1 MNVRVFIVGVG
12 LISPL
17 GAGFG
22 DNLAALKEGR
32 TGIAPLSLFPTPRQ
46 APLPVGEIRDVPRD
60 DRLPRTHVLAG
71 MAAAEALRGANERP
85 DAVIMGV
92 ITGGMPVTE
101 TLLKDGV
108 RDPGRYRHHSTGS
121 VAEHI
126 AREVGCAGPVL
137 TVSTA
142 CSSGT
147 VALKL
152 SLEMLRSGRS
162 NCVLAGGVDALCR
175 LTYYGFSA
183 LQLVDPAGARPLD
196 RSRRGMT
203 VGEGAAL
210 LLLVAGEEPP
220 DHALAELLGVGLS
233 CDAYHAAAPRPDGS
247 GACRAMREALS
258 DAGVAP
264 FDIDYIHL
272 HGTGTVDNDLAE
284 ARALHTLFGDRMPRL
299 SSTKGATGH
308 ALGAAG
314 AIGAAISVMSIGNRL
329 IPASSGCAVPDPELK
344 LHPVMA
350 PLAAEVRT
358 VLSNAFGFGGNN
370 AALVTGRPG
379 KSILRR
385 DVRQGCDFFN
395 ILGSACLT
403 GAGNADATLANLR
416 DGKPVRGVMNPDA
429 MTTQLP
435 PRDLRRLKRLSRS
448 AQSLALAA
456 HRDAATTDAPSS
468 VFFGTGWGPLSDM
481 HDFLVKLFES
491 NEQFTSPTDFVG
503 SVHNAAAGQ
512 VAIRFDARGPNVTMT
527 GGDYSFEQA
536 LLSAGLLA
544 PDPEARCLLIA
555 ADEYHP
561 VLSKLFDPSAA
572 LSEAPADGGAAFC
585 LGRGTAGRGLRLSSA
600 FLQYARGNPRAVH
613 AMVDNLAGEAAIG
626 ERYGAVFAGIPMAQ
640 REQGRR
646 QLKEFLS
653 LTDFSGGVVDY
664 RRWTGEY
671 AAASAVAA
679 CCAARFVKEG
689 TIPELPGHAPVG
701 PLHGKGILLL
711 GLGDFVT
718 AVGILP

>member
-1 MNVRVFIVGVG
+1 MNARVFIVGAG

-17 GAGFG
+17 GAGF
-22 DNLAALKEGR
+22 DENRAALEQGR
-32 TGIAPLSLFPTPRQ
+32 TGIAPLSLFPTPQR
-46 APLPVGEIRDVPRD
+46 APLPVGEIRDVPSD
-60 DRLPRTHVLAG
+60 DRLPRTHILAG
-71 MAAAEALRGANERP
+71 MAAAEALRGAKQRP
-85 DAVIMGV
+85 DAVVMGV

-101 TLLKDGV
+101 ALLKEGV
-108 RDPGRYRHHSTGS
+108 RDPRRYRHHANGS
-121 VAEHI
+121 VAEYVAGEI
-126 AREVGCAGPVL
+126 GCTGPVL

-152 SLEMLRSGRS
+152 ALEMLRSGRS
-162 NCVLAGGVDALCR
+162 ACALAGGVDALCR
-175 LTYYGFSA
+175 MTYYGFNA

-203 VGEGAAL
+203 VAEGAAL
-210 LLLVAGEEPP
+210 FLLVAGEEPP
-220 DHALAELLGVGLS
+220 DHAMAELLGVGLS
-233 CDAYHAAAPRPDGS
+233 CDAYHPAAPRPDGS

-258 DAGVAP
+258 DAGAVP
-264 FDIDYIHL
+264 SDIDYIHL
-272 HGTGTVDNDLAE
+272 HGTGTADNDLAE
-284 ARALHTLFGDRMPRL
+284 ARALHDLFGERLPRL

-314 AIGAAISVMSIGNRL
+314 AIGAAVSVMSIGAGL
-329 IPASSGCAVPDPELK
+329 IPGTSGCLVPDPELN
-344 LHPVMA
+344 LDPVMA
-350 PLAAEVRT
+350 PLAVKVDT

-370 AALVTGRPG
+370 ASLVMGRPG
-379 KSILRR
+379 KSQPRR
-385 DVRQGCDFFN
+385 AVRQGGDIFN

-403 GAGNADATLANLR
+403 GAGDAGATLERLR
-416 DGKPVRGVMNPDA
+416 EGKPVRGLMHSDA
-429 MTTQLP
+429 LTAQLP
-435 PRDLRRLKRLSRS
+435 PRDLRRLGRLSRAVLSLSLS
-448 AQSLALAA
+448 AC
-456 HRDAATTDAPSS
+456 RDAATSVAPAS
-468 VFFGTGWGPLSDM
+468 VFCGTGWGPLSEM

-512 VAIRFDARGPNVTMT
+512 VAIRFDAHGPNVTMT

-536 LLSAGLLA
+536 LTGAGLLA
-544 PDPEARCLLIA
+544 SAPDAGCLLIA
-555 ADEYHP
+555 ADEDHP

-572 LSEAPADGGAAFC
+572 LSGAPADGGAAFR
-585 LGRGTAGRGLRLSSA
+585 LERKDPGRGLRLFPA
-600 FLQYARGNPRAVH
+600 FLRYARGTPRAVH
-613 AMVDNLAGEAAIG
+613 AMADSLGGKAAIG
-626 ERYGAVFAGIPMAQ
+626 ERYGAVFAGIPMAR
-640 REQGRR
+640 RESGRR
-646 QLKEFLS
+646 QLDEFLS
-653 LTDFSGGVVDY
+653 LTGFAGGVVDY

-689 TIPELPGHAPVG
+689 IVPGLPGHSPIG
-701 PLHGKGILLL
+701 PLDGRGILLV